1 MNTTSNKR
9 RKYSKE
15 FKEKALDLLKT
26 SGLPVSQV
34 AKSLGIEAQSLYNW
48 RRVSENK
55 INTDSINDTD
65 IKKRLEEALKEL
77 ELVKKENEILVK
89 ATAFFAKRSD

>member
-15 FKEKALDLLKT
+15 LKEKALDLLKT
-26 SGLPVSQV
+26 FGLPVSQV

-48 RRVSENK
+48 RKVSKNK
-55 INTDSINDTD
+55 INTNNINNTD
-65 IKKRLEEALKEL
+65 IKKYLKKPL
-77 ELVKKENEILVK
+77 KNLN
-89 ATAFFAKRSD
+89 